1 MFYMGG
7 MDIEGSLR
15 STTKADECKPV
26 GDKPM
31 IPQTVD

>member
-1 MFYMGG
+1 MFY
-7 MDIEGSLR
+7 MDIEGSQS